1 MDNIK
6 FTVPFSKRIFMFL
19 CITLLSLVIGA
30 VMVALVIGDGSAPRL
45 RIATVIQDVI
55 MFILPAVAL
64 AVMIC
69 RVPARFLMID
79 RAPSGIETVLT
90 LLCLI
95 FSIPA
100 MNLIVAWNENLS
112 LPESMQPIETWMR
125 MSEQNAQAAIE
136 VLINGTS
143 IGSLVIA
150 ILVVGILAGLSE
162 EMFFRGALQRLLV
175 TGTWNRHLAVW
186 FAAFIFSAVHM
197 QFFGFIP
204 RLLLGAFFGYTALWT
219 GNLWIP
225 VIAHAFNN
233 SLVAIAMWLRQTQTM
248 KVDVDTIGTE
258 PSHGIL
264 VGLSIILTFVAVR
277 ILYRMTVLR
286 RINQT
291 SYD

>member
-19 CITLLSLVIGA
+19 CITLLSLVIGT
-30 VMVALVIGDGSAPRL
+30 VMVAMVIGDGSAPRL

-55 MFILPAVAL
+55 MFILPAIAL

-233 SLVAIAMWLRQTQTM
+233 SLVAIAMWLRQTQTL